1 MDKIWFWQLIF
12 VICLQL
18 IFNSSTI
25 YILFQFLF
33 KFHSIFFQLNEKLNR
48 NWRRTHLF
56 LKRYQILTVDIVL
69 LLKVDTYPT
78 YPLKV
83 TLFFRGGGIHKGRPH
98 LTEEWSSENSR
109 SSFMNA
115 SYSEKKASVLNT
127 NYTKNCAN
135 FDILLGYQFFSIY
148 YT

>member
-1 MDKIWFWQLIF
+1 MDKIQLIF

-18 IFNSSTI
+18 IFNSITI

-48 NWRRTHLF
+48 NWRRTRLF

-98 LTEEWSSENSR
+98 LTEEGSSENSR

-127 NYTKNCAN
+127 NLHKKLCKFWHT
-135 FDILLGYQFFSIY
+135 FGVSIF
-148 YT
+148 